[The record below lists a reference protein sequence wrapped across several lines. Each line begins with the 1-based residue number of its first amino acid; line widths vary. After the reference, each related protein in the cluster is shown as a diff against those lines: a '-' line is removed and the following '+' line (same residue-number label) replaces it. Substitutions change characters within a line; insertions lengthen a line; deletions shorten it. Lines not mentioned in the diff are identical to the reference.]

1 MNRTSTK
8 GRAVARSTK
17 IHPAAAVL
25 FAAAALLTMAVS
37 AAHALPTADEVLEAS
52 IEAMGGRKAFE
63 AIENRVTEGT
73 MSIPAMG
80 ITGKMISYSAPPNLQ
95 YSIVET
101 EGMGS
106 MESGTNGEVVWEKTA
121 MTGPRVKT
129 GAERAA
135 ALREAIFNSVL
146 EWKKLYAKTEVV
158 GEEEVDGTMCYK
170 LIMTP
175 PEGEGGPETH
185 YYDQESHLLTKIVL
199 ILNTEMGDVPIE
211 SFISDYREVD
221 GLKVAF
227 KTRQVVMNMQ
237 EMHFTLDSVKHNVE
251 LPKDRFALP
260 EDIQA
265 LVGD

>member
-1 MNRTSTK
+1 MNRTRFQ
-8 GRAVARSTK
+8 GCFQARSTK
-17 IHPAAAVL
+17 IHPAAAAL
-25 FAAAALLTMAVS
+25 LALGALLTVITS
-37 AAHALPTADEVLEAS
+37 AAQALPTAEEVMNAS

-80 ITGKMISYSAPPNLQ
+80 ITGKMTSYSAPPNLQ
-95 YSIVET
+95 FTIIET

-106 MESGTNGEVVWEKTA
+106 MESGTNGEVVWEKSA
-121 MTGPRVKT
+121 MTGPRVKA

-135 ALREAIFNSVL
+135 ALREALFNSVL
-146 EWKKLYAKTEVV
+146 EWKGLYTKAEVA
-158 GEEEVDGTMCYK
+158 GEEEVDGRMCYK

-185 YYDQESHLLTKIVL
+185 YYDKETHLLKKIELTVSS
-199 ILNTEMGDVPIE
+199 EMGDVPIE

-221 GLKVAF
+221 GIKLAF
-227 KTRQVVMNMQ
+227 KTRQVVMGMQ
-237 EMHFTLDSVKHNVE
+237 EMIFTLDSVKHNVD
-251 LPKDRFALP
+251 LPEDRFALP

-265 LVGD
+265 LVSN